1 MKWKWAVLVGGRG
14 SNLAALLRAGTDVR
28 LVVSHRAGVGALD
41 VARSAAVPATVLE
54 PGAFCDRAAY
64 DQALLDVL
72 VAAGV
77 DGVVLAGFLR
87 LLGPVVVD
95 AFAGRLLNVH
105 PSLLPAFPGLHAPR
119 QALAAGV
126 RVTGTTVH
134 FVDRGMDTGPI
145 IAQVPVP
152 VWPDDTEATLT
163 ARIQAVEHRLLPRV
177 VQLVEAGEVA
187 WIDGRV
193 RLAPRAARELSRW
206 YGKNEED

>member
-1 MKWKWAVLVGGRG
+1 MRWAVLVGGRG
-14 SNLAALLRAGTDVR
+14 SNLAALLRAGIDVG
-28 LVVSHRAGVGALD
+28 LVVSHRAGVGALE
-41 VARSAAVPATVLE
+41 VARAGAVPATVLE
-54 PGAFCDRAAY
+54 PKAFVDRAAY
-64 DQALLDVL
+64 DRALLRVL
-72 VAAGV
+72 EASGV

-87 LLGPVVVD
+87 ILGPEVVD
-95 AFAGRLLNVH
+95 AYAGRLLNVH

-152 VWPDDTEATLT
+152 VWPEDTEATLT

-177 VQLVEAGEVA
+177 VRLVEAGEVA
-187 WIDGRV
+187 WADGRV
-193 RLAPRAARELSRW
+193 RLSPGAARELSRW
-206 YGKNEED
+206 CANNEED